1 MSRKN
6 RFDDLMEAVTFA
18 EVGEVQT
25 ARTIA
30 ATVFPDGGAAQG
42 ERILAVSR
50 GAGFSRR
57 MIEHAVGM
65 AERLRYGLIALSA
78 PPALAG
84 LVARLRNRTG
94 GMGPWLP
101 AEVFR
106 ATATER
112 GIPFAHAVGRGDPD
126 RAVAEVRKRFRRI
139 AFLLVEP
146 AHRPEARLTGV
157 DLPVFYL
164 DER

>member
-1 MSRKN
+1 MSRKT

-18 EVGEVQT
+18 EVGEIHT

-30 ATVFPDGGAAQG
+30 ARVFPDGDGAPG

-50 GAGFSRR
+50 AAGFSRR

-65 AERLRYGLIALSA
+65 AERLHFGLIALSA
-78 PPALAG
+78 PPALAR
-84 LVARLRNRTG
+84 LVARLRDRTG
-94 GMGPWLP
+94 GKGPWLP
-101 AEVFR
+101 AEEFR
-106 ATATER
+106 ATAAER
-112 GIPFAHAVGRGDPD
+112 GIAFAHAVGKGDPE
-126 RAVAEVRKRFRRI
+126 RAVAEVRRRFRRI

-146 AHRPEARLTGV
+146 AHRPEARLTSV